1 MNNLHNWLLPV
12 TPTKPPP
19 PAWLPART
27 RRNCHRQTPIL
38 LPISSLPQTFPH
50 LRPPLPANRYNA
62 AMSMF
67 DSLQDLLK
75 NPIFKETRVWY
86 DRNPGFGEQ
95 FLGLMRMLLA
105 LLLLLMFVLMGG
117 DFFQNVYA
125 RDLAL
130 QAREISPCCT

>member
-1 MNNLHNWLLPV
+1 M
-12 TPTKPPP
+12 
-19 PAWLPART
+19 
-27 RRNCHRQTPIL
+27 
-38 LPISSLPQTFPH
+38 
-50 LRPPLPANRYNA
+50 
-62 AMSMF
+62 
-67 DSLQDLLK
+67 K

-105 LLLLLMFVLMGG
+105 LLLLLMFVLLGG

-130 QAREISPCCT
+130 QAREISPLLHLIPVDFIAFVIYIFTWEKFTLRPAGIRRHGFGDHCRGILRQGYL